1 MCACGAVTAM
11 YLVFNAIEN
20 SSTDAEK
27 AYALLAELV
36 VGLIFGALAATITNG
51 WIPFRWLLA
60 LLRVCHCIVLDSS
73 P

>member
-1 MCACGAVTAM
+1 M

-20 SSTDAEK
+20 SNTDAEK

-51 WIPFRWLLA
+51 
-60 LLRVCHCIVLDSS
+60 
-73 P
+73 